1 MSASLMLSARKPE
14 VGEKGEFMTAKNIVD
29 QLKERRKL
37 SSVTQQVNE
46 VTVGLALS
54 VLDFKPR
61 SARDKN
67 GTPRYGYDIVPLFD
81 KA

>member
-1 MSASLMLSARKPE
+1 MKLHYRKRE
-14 VGEKGEFMTAKNIVD
+14 VGTKGELMTAKNIVD

-46 VTVGLALS
+46 VTVRLALS

-67 GTPRYGYDIVPLFD
+67 GTPRYGYDIVPMFD